1 MNFKISYLNWF
12 YTNLNIGVFTY
23 ADGITLINTNIK
35 ITVFLIVRSEVQN
48 QEFG

>member
-1 MNFKISYLNWF
+1 MGC

-23 ADGITLINTNIK
+23 GDGITFINTNDK
-35 ITVFLIVRSEVQN
+35 ITVFLIVRSKVQK